1 MRSGSPQN
9 RDEYVR
15 KHGSERFPKLHLRKF
30 FGRLQRSLPSARL
43 RRMAAGWMGVRL
55 PASTGTIKPPFIGLE
70 VWLDDTFPE
79 LITIEPGAV
88 LAVRAAIM
96 AHDDA
101 TRTVSPVVISSGAY
115 VGVGAI
121 VLPGV
126 TVGANAVVGAGA
138 VVTHDVPPGETWVGV
153 PARKL
158 SVEQAT

>member
-1 MRSGSPQN
+1 MRSGTPEN

-15 KHGSERFPKLHLRKF
+15 KHGSERFPKLYFRKF
-30 FGRLQRSLPSARL
+30 LGRLQRSFPSARL
-43 RRMAAGWMGVRL
+43 RRTAAGWMGVRL
-55 PASTGTIKPPFIGLE
+55 PQPSGEDRPPFIGLE

-121 VLPGV
+121 ILPGV
-126 TVGANAVVGAGA
+126 TIGAKATVGAGA

-158 SVEQAT
+158 GKDQDS